1 MICFITSEKKNIFLW
16 KTMKEP
22 LISPWSSYD
31 SYEDIF
37 KAPFLPWFF
46 SPGGV
51 NQGGDLQCEGIAT
64 ATEIGTDL
72 STVLGY
78 PG

>member
-1 MICFITSEKKNIFLW
+1 MICFITEKKTSSYGKPWKNHHDFSMIFL
-16 KTMKEP
+16 
-22 LISPWSSYD
+22 
-31 SYEDIF
+31 
-37 KAPFLPWFF
+37 WFF

-78 PG
+78 PV